1 MKTHDHAQVQLL
13 RRILLGIV
21 VVLWGALFFRLI
33 QIQVFEHER
42 YQPLSQ
48 KNALR
53 LETVA
58 GTRGTIYDKNG
69 EILVENQPVFTVTIT
84 PIDYDTSNNQQI
96 ASILNIEIDEYMRR
110 IERARRYSRHRPSV
124 LAAEIP
130 FGPYSLLEENR
141 WRLPGIGFR
150 QQDKRNYPSSARA
163 SHVFGY
169 LREADLDETQASESI
184 RLGDKIG
191 KSGLELVYDPMLRG
205 GLGERY
211 YRVNALGQ
219 SLGEFTLAT
228 NERRNPPRGDDL
240 VLTLDEEVQAYAE
253 RLMGN
258 SKGAAVVMDPSNGA
272 LLALVSSPDVDLTRL
287 AGRLDREYWA
297 DINTDSL
304 TPLFNRVTSA
314 SQPPGSTLKPYMGMI
329 GLHMGLITPET
340 VVQNTGTYR
349 LGRDYTDLAPPGD
362 YILETSLAFSSNTYF
377 FELMEQMAR
386 QGKLDEWAGYLRDL
400 GLGQRTGI
408 DLGSERPGIVPDS
421 SKMDQLFGSKQW
433 GLGDLINLGIGQ
445 GVFSVTPIQL
455 AVSTSLLANGGQ
467 RVTPH
472 IVSEQIEGGVSR
484 NVLEHPTTPVE
495 WIEEDALEPI
505 HKGMRAAVQNSVVSW
520 LLEVP
525 ELEIAGKTGTAQN
538 PRGQDHGWFTG
549 FAPLNDPKVVVV
561 VFKENG
567 GFGSVSAAPIGS
579 LLIEKVLTGTT
590 NRGYVE
596 QHVDDYVPPAPD
608 EDEDEETDRDIE
620 VPQNVEDP

>member
-1 MKTHDHAQVQLL
+1 MKTHDHAKVQLL
-13 RRILLGIV
+13 RRILVGIV

-33 QIQVFEHER
+33 QIQVFEYET

-53 LETVA
+53 LETIA

-96 ASILNIEIDEYMRR
+96 ASILDIEIEEFIER
-110 IERARRYSRHRPSV
+110 IDRARRYSRHRPSV
-124 LAAEIP
+124 LAAEVP

-169 LREADLDETQASESI
+169 LREADLRETQGSESI

-219 SLGEFTLAT
+219 SLGEYTLAS
-228 NERRNPPRGDDL
+228 NQRRNPPRGDDL
-240 VLTLDEEVQAYAE
+240 ILTLDEGLQTYAE
-253 RLMGN
+253 RLMGD
-258 SKGAAVVMDPSNGA
+258 SKGAAIVMDPSNGA
-272 LLALVSSPDVDLTRL
+272 LLALVSSPDIDLTRL
-287 AGRLDREYWA
+287 AGRLDREYWTE
-297 DINTDSL
+297 INTDSL

-314 SQPPGSTLKPYMGMI
+314 SQPPGSTLKPLMGII
-329 GLHMGLITPET
+329 GQHMGLITPET
-340 VVQNTGTYR
+340 VIQNTGTYR
-349 LGRDYTDLAPPGD
+349 LGRDYADLAPPGE
-362 YILETSLAFSSNTYF
+362 YTLESSLAFSSNTYF
-377 FELMEQMAR
+377 FELMEQVAR
-386 QGKLDEWAGYLRDL
+386 QGKLDEWAGYLQDL
-400 GLGQRTGI
+400 GLGERTGI
-408 DLGSERPGIVPDS
+408 DLGSESRGILPDS
-421 SKMDQLFGSKQW
+421 ARMNQLFGVGQW

-455 AVSTSLLANGGQ
+455 AVTTSLIANGGQ

-472 IVSEQIEGGVSR
+472 LVSERIVGGATR
-484 NVLEHPTTPVE
+484 EILEHPTTPVA
-495 WIEEDALEPI
+495 WIENSTLEPI

-538 PRGQDHGWFTG
+538 PRGQDHGWFTA
-549 FAPLNDPKVVVV
+549 FAPVSDPQVVVV
-561 VFKENG
+561 VFMENG

-579 LLIEKVLTGTT
+579 LLIEKALTGTT
-590 NRGYVE
+590 NRSYVE
-596 QHVDDYVPPAPD
+596 RHVDAYVPPDPD
-608 EDEDEETDRDIE
+608 DDEVEDEEDT
-620 VPQNVEDP
+620 P

>member
-1 MKTHDHAQVQLL
+1 MKTHDHAKVQLL
-13 RRILLGIV
+13 RRILVGIV

-33 QIQVFEHER
+33 QIQVFEYET

-53 LETVA
+53 LETIA

-96 ASILNIEIDEYMRR
+96 ASILDIEIEEFIER
-110 IERARRYSRHRPSV
+110 IDRARRYSRHRPSI
-124 LAAEIP
+124 LAAEVP

-169 LREADLDETQASESI
+169 LREADLRETQGSESI

-219 SLGEFTLAT
+219 SLGEYTLAS
-228 NERRNPPRGDDL
+228 NQRRNPPRGDDL
-240 VLTLDEEVQAYAE
+240 ILTLDEGLQTYAE
-253 RLMGN
+253 RLMGD
-258 SKGAAVVMDPSNGA
+258 SKGAAIVMDPSNGA
-272 LLALVSSPDVDLTRL
+272 LLALVSSPDIDLTRL
-287 AGRLDREYWA
+287 AGRLDREYWTE
-297 DINTDSL
+297 INTDSL

-314 SQPPGSTLKPYMGMI
+314 SQPPGSTLKPLMGII
-329 GLHMGLITPET
+329 GQHMELITPET
-340 VVQNTGTYR
+340 VIQNTGTYR
-349 LGRDYTDLAPPGD
+349 LGRDYADLAPPGE
-362 YILETSLAFSSNTYF
+362 YTLESSLAFSSNTYF
-377 FELMEQMAR
+377 FELMEQVAR
-386 QGKLDEWAGYLRDL
+386 QGKLDEWAGYLQDL
-400 GLGQRTGI
+400 GLGERTGI
-408 DLGSERPGIVPDS
+408 DLGSESRGILPDS
-421 SKMDQLFGSKQW
+421 ARMNQLFGVGQW

-455 AVSTSLLANGGQ
+455 AVTTSLIANGGQ

-472 IVSEQIEGGVSR
+472 LVSERIVGGATR
-484 NVLEHPTTPVE
+484 EILEHPTTPVA
-495 WIEEDALEPI
+495 WIENSTLEPI

-538 PRGQDHGWFTG
+538 PRGQDHGWFTA
-549 FAPLNDPKVVVV
+549 FAPVSDPQVVVV
-561 VFKENG
+561 VFMENG

-579 LLIEKVLTGTT
+579 LLIEKALTGTT
-590 NRGYVE
+590 NRSYVE
-596 QHVDDYVPPAPD
+596 RHVDAYVPPDPD
-608 EDEDEETDRDIE
+608 DDEVEDEEDT
-620 VPQNVEDP
+620 P

>member
-13 RRILLGIV
+13 RRILIGIV
-21 VVLWGALFFRLI
+21 IVFWGVLFFRLV
-33 QIQVFEHER
+33 QIQVFEYER

-53 LETVA
+53 LETIA

-69 EILVENQPVFTVTIT
+69 VILVENQPVFTVTIT
-84 PIDYDTSNNQQI
+84 PIDYDTSNNSEI
-96 ASILNIEIDEYMRR
+96 ASTLNVDIEEFVNRV
-110 IERARRYSRHRPSV
+110 ERARRYSRHRPSV
-124 LAAEIP
+124 LASEVP
-130 FGPYSLLEENR
+130 FAQYSLLEENR
-141 WRLPGIGFR
+141 WKYPGIGFR
-150 QQDKRNYPSSARA
+150 QQDKRNYPANARA

-169 LREADLDETQASESI
+169 LREADLEETRASESI

-191 KSGLELVYDPMLRG
+191 KSGLELVYDPILRG

-219 SLGEFTLAT
+219 SLGEYTLDS

-240 VLTLDEEVQAYAE
+240 VLTIDADLQAYAE
-253 RLMGN
+253 RLMGTT
-258 SKGAAVVMDPSNGA
+258 KGAAVVMDPSNGA
-272 LLALVSSPDVDLTRL
+272 ILALVSSPDIDLSRL

-297 DINTDSL
+297 EINTDSL

-314 SQPPGSTLKPYMGMI
+314 SQPPGSTLKPLMGLI
-329 GLHMGLITPET
+329 GQHMGLITPET
-340 VVQNTGTYR
+340 VIPNTGTYR
-349 LGRDYTDLAPPGD
+349 LGRDYADLAPPGD
-362 YILETSLAFSSNTYF
+362 YTLESAISFSSNTYF
-377 FELMEQMAR
+377 FELMEKIAR

-400 GLGQRTGI
+400 GLGQSTGI
-408 DLGSERPGIVPDS
+408 DLGSESRGIVPDS
-421 SKMDQLFGSKQW
+421 TRMNQLFGARRW

-455 AVSTSLLANGGQ
+455 AVSTSLIANGGH

-472 IVSEQIEGGVSR
+472 LVSERIESGETREVLSYPADKVSW
-484 NVLEHPTTPVE
+484 VE
-495 WIEEDALEPI
+495 TSALEPI
-505 HKGMRAAVQNSVVSW
+505 HKGMRSAVQNSVVSW

-538 PRGQDHGWFTG
+538 PRGQDHGWFTA
-549 FAPLNDPKVVVV
+549 FAPVSNPQVVVV
-561 VFKENG
+561 VFRENG

-579 LLIEKVLTGTT
+579 LLIEKALTGTT
-590 NRGYVE
+590 NRTYVE
-596 QHVDDYVPPAPD
+596 RHIDTYVPPDPD
-608 EDEDEETDRDIE
+608 EEESEDDL
-620 VPQNVEDP
+620 

>member
-33 QIQVFEHER
+33 QIQVFEYER

-53 LETVA
+53 LETIA
-58 GTRGTIYDKNG
+58 GTRGTIYDKSG

-96 ASILNIEIDEYMRR
+96 ASILDIEMDEYIKR
-110 IERARRYSRHRPSV
+110 IDRARRYSRHRPSV
-124 LAAEIP
+124 LAAEVP

-169 LREADLDETQASESI
+169 LREADLDETQGSESI

-219 SLGEFTLAT
+219 SLGEYTLAS
-228 NERRNPPRGDDL
+228 NERPNPPRGDDL
-240 VLTLDEEVQAYAE
+240 VLTIDEDLQAYAE
-253 RLMGN
+253 RLMGD

-272 LLALVSSPDVDLTRL
+272 LLALLSSPDIDLARL

-314 SQPPGSTLKPYMGMI
+314 SQPPGSTLKPLMGII
-329 GLHMGLITPET
+329 GQHMGLITPET
-340 VVQNTGTYR
+340 VIQNTGTYR
-349 LGRDYTDLAPPGD
+349 LGRDYADLAPPGE
-362 YILETSLAFSSNTYF
+362 YTLESSLAFSSNTYF
-377 FELMEQMAR
+377 FELMEKIAR
-386 QGKLDEWAGYLRDL
+386 QGKLDEWAGYLRDV
-400 GLGQRTGI
+400 GLGQPTGI
-408 DLGSERPGIVPDS
+408 DLGSESRGIVPDS
-421 SKMDQLFGSKQW
+421 SRMNQLFGPKRW

-455 AVSTSLLANGGQ
+455 AVTTSLIANGGQ

-472 IVSEQIEGGVSR
+472 LVSERIVGGATR
-484 NVLEHPTTPVE
+484 EILEYPATPVT
-495 WIEEDALEPI
+495 WIEKSTLEPI

-538 PRGQDHGWFTG
+538 PRGQDHGWFTA
-549 FAPLNDPKVVVV
+549 FAPVNDPQVVVV
-561 VFKENG
+561 VFMENG

-590 NRGYVE
+590 NRAYVE
-596 QHVDDYVPPAPD
+596 RHVDAYVPPDPD
-608 EDEDEETDRDIE
+608 EDDENDVNDENDEEDGVT
-620 VPQNVEDP
+620 P

>member
-1 MKTHDHAQVQLL
+1 MKTHDHAKVQLL
-13 RRILLGIV
+13 RRILVGIV

-33 QIQVFEHER
+33 QIQVFEYET

-53 LETVA
+53 LETIA

-96 ASILNIEIDEYMRR
+96 ASILDIEIEEFIER
-110 IERARRYSRHRPSV
+110 IDRARRYSRHRPSV
-124 LAAEIP
+124 LAAEVP

-169 LREADLDETQASESI
+169 LREADLRETQGSESI

-219 SLGEFTLAT
+219 SLGEYTLAS
-228 NERRNPPRGDDL
+228 NQRRNPPRGDDL
-240 VLTLDEEVQAYAE
+240 ILTLDEGLQTYAE
-253 RLMGN
+253 RLMGD
-258 SKGAAVVMDPSNGA
+258 SKGAAIVMDPSNGA
-272 LLALVSSPDVDLTRL
+272 LLALVSSPDIDLTRL
-287 AGRLDREYWA
+287 AGRLDREYWTE
-297 DINTDSL
+297 INTDSL

-314 SQPPGSTLKPYMGMI
+314 SQPPGSTLKPLMGII
-329 GLHMGLITPET
+329 GQHMGLITPET
-340 VVQNTGTYR
+340 VIQNTGTYR
-349 LGRDYTDLAPPGD
+349 LGRDYADLAPPGE
-362 YILETSLAFSSNTYF
+362 YTLESSLAFSSNTYF
-377 FELMEQMAR
+377 FELMEQVAR
-386 QGKLDEWAGYLRDL
+386 QGRLDEWAGYLQDL
-400 GLGQRTGI
+400 GLGERTGI
-408 DLGSERPGIVPDS
+408 DLGSESRGILPDS
-421 SKMDQLFGSKQW
+421 ARMNQLFGVGQW

-455 AVSTSLLANGGQ
+455 AVTTSLIANGGQ
-467 RVTPH
+467 RVIPH
-472 IVSEQIEGGVSR
+472 LVSERIVGGATR
-484 NVLEHPTTPVE
+484 EILEHPTTPVA
-495 WIEEDALEPI
+495 WIENSTLEPI

-538 PRGQDHGWFTG
+538 PRGQDHGWFTA
-549 FAPLNDPKVVVV
+549 FAPVSDPQVVVV
-561 VFKENG
+561 VFMENG

-579 LLIEKVLTGTT
+579 LLIEKALTGTT
-590 NRGYVE
+590 NRSYVE
-596 QHVDDYVPPAPD
+596 RHVDAYVPPDPD
-608 EDEDEETDRDIE
+608 DDEVEDEEDT
-620 VPQNVEDP
+620 P

>member
-1 MKTHDHAQVQLL
+1 MKTHDHAKVQLL
-13 RRILLGIV
+13 RRILVGIV

-33 QIQVFEHER
+33 QIQVFEYET

-53 LETVA
+53 LETIA

-96 ASILNIEIDEYMRR
+96 ASILGIEIDEFIER
-110 IERARRYSRHRPSV
+110 IDRARRYSRHRPSV
-124 LAAEIP
+124 LAAEVP

-169 LREADLDETQASESI
+169 LREADLRETQGSESI

-219 SLGEFTLAT
+219 SLGEYTLAS
-228 NERRNPPRGDDL
+228 NQRRNPPRGDDL
-240 VLTLDEEVQAYAE
+240 ILTLDEGLQTYAE
-253 RLMGN
+253 RLMGD
-258 SKGAAVVMDPSNGA
+258 SKGAAIVMDPSNGA
-272 LLALVSSPDVDLTRL
+272 LLALVSSPDIDLTRL
-287 AGRLDREYWA
+287 AGRLDREYWTE
-297 DINTDSL
+297 INTDSL

-314 SQPPGSTLKPYMGMI
+314 SQPPGSTLKPLMGII
-329 GLHMGLITPET
+329 GQHMGLITPET
-340 VVQNTGTYR
+340 VIQNTGTYR
-349 LGRDYTDLAPPGD
+349 LGRDYADLAPPGE
-362 YILETSLAFSSNTYF
+362 YTLESSLAFSSNTYF
-377 FELMEQMAR
+377 FELMEQVAR
-386 QGKLDEWAGYLRDL
+386 QGKLDEWAGYLQDL
-400 GLGQRTGI
+400 GLGERTGI
-408 DLGSERPGIVPDS
+408 DLGSESRGILPDS
-421 SKMDQLFGSKQW
+421 ARMNQLFGVGQW

-455 AVSTSLLANGGQ
+455 AVTTSLIANGGQ

-472 IVSEQIEGGVSR
+472 LVSERIVGGATR
-484 NVLEHPTTPVE
+484 EILEHPTTPVA
-495 WIEEDALEPI
+495 WIENSTLEPI

-538 PRGQDHGWFTG
+538 PRGQDHGWFTA
-549 FAPLNDPKVVVV
+549 FAPVSDPQVVVV
-561 VFKENG
+561 VFMENG

-579 LLIEKVLTGTT
+579 LLIEKALTGTT
-590 NRGYVE
+590 NRSYVE
-596 QHVDDYVPPAPD
+596 RHVDAYVPPDPD
-608 EDEDEETDRDIE
+608 DDEVEDEEDT
-620 VPQNVEDP
+620 P